1 MAATTVPGSARGR
14 LAPAPAREPLPEAMC
29 QPPEATRLPTP
40 PPSIVGRGLFID
52 RLQQAVRSLEA
63 TGTSV
68 LVLLVELDGVA
79 AVDRRHGRAAADR
92 ARAAL
97 VERVRRAVGPAT
109 TIAGDGLDG
118 LLVLCEDAG
127 GAAGIVGAVQLAVT
141 APVAVPGLV
150 GRVEPGGRAGAV
162 VVTDPSARAE
172 EVLRVARLAGLPPVP
187 EPDAAPIAAT
197 A

>member
-1 MAATTVPGSARGR
+1 MAATVAPSRARGR
-14 LAPAPAREPLPEAMC
+14 ATGAPEPIPARPRAVR
-29 QPPEATRLPTP
+29 A
-40 PPSIVGRGLFID
+40 PSPRPVAVGRELFID

-63 TGTSV
+63 TGSSA
-68 LVLLVELDGVA
+68 LVLLVELDGLA
-79 AVDRRHGRAAADR
+79 AVDRRHGPAAARR

-97 VERVRRAVGPAT
+97 VERVRRAAGPAT

-127 GAAGIVGAVQLAVT
+127 GAAGVIGAVQLAVT
-141 APVAVPGLV
+141 APVAVPGLPGRLEPS
-150 GRVEPGGRAGAV
+150 GRVGAV

-172 EVLRVARLAGLPPVP
+172 EVLRVARLESLPPVP
-187 EPDAAPIAAT
+187 EPAAAPERPAAAVGAT